1 MSHRSR
7 NSRATLPDSPRAIA
21 MPLSRRSLMLEDN
34 DSSQQRFVAWLTVV
48 TFILAVALALLLG

>member
-1 MSHRSR
+1 MPHRSR
-7 NSRATLPDSPRAIA
+7 NSRATLPDSPRA
-21 MPLSRRSLMLEDN
+21 MPISRRSLMLDDN